1 MSETPAT
8 PAPTSGYRVPLAR
21 TRPDGSSPYGRV
33 PRAAANPRR
42 SSNWDLLG
50 IVLILVAL
58 LVFGYGEWI
67 SGKHTGMGIIVAP
80 ILTILSLAALNRS
93 VKAERSFDL
102 RGLLLTSIGLRLL
115 FSYPRF
121 LGAADALTYNQQ
133 GARLAESFRK
143 LEFVHVDVGPAAPVP
158 GTGSLRY
165 IAGLGHLVTGSNFF
179 GTTMLFTFL
188 GFWGSWFLYRAFLVG
203 LPDADRRRYARF
215 VMLWPSLLYWP
226 SSIGK
231 DSWMLVTIALAA
243 LGAAK
248 ILTRGRG
255 GWILLLIGLA
265 GASLVRPH
273 VSLLVFVAVLVA
285 FLVGRR
291 NTRAMPGT
299 ISLSGITKAVGIVVL
314 LVGGALLAPATA
326 HFLKINDLSTGAVT
340 TALAHTQAQTGEG
353 NSAFHAIN
361 PNSPIGYPMA
371 AFTVLFRPLP
381 GEVRS
386 AAGLLASAEAA
397 ALLLL
402 VVVGWRRLLG
412 AFHRLRSEAY
422 VTFALAYIAM
432 FAYAFSAIA
441 NFGILARE
449 RVQVLPF
456 LFVPLSLPKWR
467 RPTTDGGAGSSHD
480 RTDRSSRTRG
490 IDRLASL
497 RRS

>member
-1 MSETPAT
+1 MSDSPTT

-33 PRAAANPRR
+33 PRADDAERR

-80 ILTILSLAALNRS
+80 ILTIVSLAILNRS
-93 VKAERSFDL
+93 IKAERSFDL

-121 LGAADALTYNQQ
+121 LYAADALTYNQQ
-133 GARLAESFRK
+133 GARLATSFRK
-143 LEFVHVDVGPAAPVP
+143 LEFIHVDVGPAAPVP

-165 IAGLGHLVTGSNFF
+165 LAGLGHLFTGSNFF

-188 GFWGSWFLYRAFLVG
+188 GFWASWFLYRAFVVG
-203 LPDADRRRYARF
+203 LPDGDRRRYARF

-255 GWILLLIGLA
+255 GWIFVVIGLG
-265 GASLVRPH
+265 GAALVRPH
-273 VSLLVFVAVLVA
+273 VSLLVFVAILVA
-285 FLVGRR
+285 YLVGRR

-299 ISLSGITKAVGIVVL
+299 ISLSGITKALGVVVL
-314 LVGGALLAPATA
+314 LVGGALLAPAAA
-326 HFLKINDLSTGAVT
+326 HFLKINDLSTAGVT
-340 TALAHTQAQTGEG
+340 NALAHTQSQTGQG

-381 GEVRS
+381 GEVRN

-397 ALLLL
+397 ALLL
-402 VVVGWRRLLG
+402 VVIVGWRRFLG

-422 VTFALAYIAM
+422 VTFNLAYLAM

-456 LFVPLSLPKWR
+456 LFVPLSLPKWQRQDGQER
-467 RPTTDGGAGSSHD
+467 RSGLDRGGLPRPA
-480 RTDRSSRTRG
+480 RR
-490 IDRLASL
+490 IDRLANL

>member
-1 MSETPAT
+1 MTEPPAA

-21 TRPDGSSPYGRV
+21 PRPAGSTSPIGRRTRPAPT
-33 PRAAANPRR
+33 RR

-58 LVFGYGEWI
+58 LVFAYGEWI
-67 SGKHTGMGIIVAP
+67 KGKHTGMGIILAP
-80 ILTILSLAALNRS
+80 ILTIVSLALLNRS
-93 VKAERSFDL
+93 VKAEKSFDL

-121 LGAADALTYNQQ
+121 LNPADAAVYNTE
-133 GARLAESFRK
+133 GARLALSFRK
-143 LEFVHVDVGPAAPVP
+143 LEFVHVDVGSGAPVP

-165 IAGLGHLVTGSNFF
+165 LAGLGHLVTGSNFF

-188 GFWGSWFLYRAFLVG
+188 AFWGSWFLYRAFVVG
-203 LPDADRRRYARF
+203 LPDGDRRRYARF
-215 VMLWPSLLYWP
+215 VMLWPSVLYWP
-226 SSIGK
+226 ASIGK

-255 GWILLLIGLA
+255 GWILLLIGLG
-265 GASLVRPH
+265 GAALVRPH

-299 ISLSGITKAVGIVVL
+299 ISLSGITKAIGIVVL

-326 HFLKINDLSTGAVT
+326 HFLKINDLSTSSLS
-340 TALAHTQAQTGEG
+340 TALNQTQAQTNQG
-353 NSAFHAIN
+353 NSAYHAIN
-361 PNSPIGYPMA
+361 PNSPIGYPEA
-371 AFTVLFRPLP
+371 VFTVLFRPLP

-386 AAGLLASAEAA
+386 LTGLVTSAEAA

-402 VVVGWRRLLG
+402 VVVGWRRLWG
-412 AFHRLRSEAY
+412 ALHRLRSEAY
-422 VTFALAYIAM
+422 VTFALAYLAM

-441 NFGILARE
+441 NFGILTRE

-456 LFVPLSLPKWR
+456 LFVPLCLPKWHRDPDQARPHRLADR
-467 RPTTDGGAGSSHD
+467 RP
-480 RTDRSSRTRG
+480 
-490 IDRLASL
+490 SL
-497 RRS
+497 RRP

>member
-1 MSETPAT
+1 MSDSPAT

-33 PRAAANPRR
+33 PRAAVAERG

-67 SGKHTGMGIIVAP
+67 SDKHTGMGIIIAP
-80 ILTILSLAALNRS
+80 ILTIASLAVLNRS

-121 LGAADALTYNQQ
+121 LSAADALTYNQQ
-133 GARLAESFRK
+133 GARLALSFRK
-143 LEFVHVDVGPAAPVP
+143 LEFIHIDVGPAAPVP

-165 IAGLGHLVTGSNFF
+165 LAGLGHLLTGSNFF
-179 GTTMLFTFL
+179 GTTILFTFL
-188 GFWGSWFLYRAFLVG
+188 GFWGSWFLYRAFVVG
-203 LPDADRRRYARF
+203 VPDGDRRRYARF
-215 VMLWPSLLYWP
+215 MMLWPSLLYWP
-226 SSIGK
+226 ASIGK

-255 GWILLLIGLA
+255 GWIFVLIGLA
-265 GASLVRPH
+265 GATLVRPH
-273 VSLLVFVAVLVA
+273 VSLLVFVAILVA
-285 FLVGRR
+285 YLVGRR

-299 ISLSGITKAVGIVVL
+299 ISLSGITKAMGIVVL
-314 LVGGALLAPATA
+314 LVGGALLAPAAA
-326 HFLKINDLSTGAVT
+326 HFLKINDLSTTGVT
-340 TALAHTQAQTGEG
+340 NALAHTQSQTEQGK
-353 NSAFHAIN
+353 SAFHAVN

-381 GEVRS
+381 GEVGT

-397 ALLLL
+397 TLL
-402 VVVGWRRLLG
+402 VLVIVGWRRLLG

-422 VTFALAYIAM
+422 ITFALAYIAM
-432 FAYAFSAIA
+432 FSYAFSAIA

-456 LFVPLSLPKWR
+456 LFVPLSVPRWHRQGDQEERSDPGRGAAPERPAR
-467 RPTTDGGAGSSHD
+467 RV
-480 RTDRSSRTRG
+480 
-490 IDRLASL
+490 DRLANL

>member
-1 MSETPAT
+1 MSDSPAT
-8 PAPTSGYRVPLAR
+8 PAPTRGYRVPLAR
-21 TRPDGSSPYGRV
+21 TCPDGSSRYGRIPQADV
-33 PRAAANPRR
+33 PARR

-67 SGKHTGMGIIVAP
+67 SGKHTGMGIIIAP
-80 ILTILSLAALNRS
+80 ILTIASMALLNRS
-93 VKAERSFDL
+93 VRAERSFDL

-121 LGAADALTYNQQ
+121 LNAADAVAYNQY
-133 GARLAESFRK
+133 GARLALNFRK

-165 IAGLGHLVTGSNFF
+165 LAGLGHLFTGSNFF

-188 GFWGSWFLYRAFLVG
+188 GFWGSWFLYRAFVVG
-203 LPDADRRRYARF
+203 LPDGDRRRYARF
-215 VMLWPSLLYWP
+215 VMLWPSVLYWP
-226 SSIGK
+226 ASIGK

-255 GWILLLIGLA
+255 GWILVLIGLA
-265 GASLVRPH
+265 GAALVRPH
-273 VSLLVFVAVLVA
+273 VSLLVFVAILVA

-299 ISLSGITKAVGIVVL
+299 ISLSGITKALGIVVL
-314 LVGGALLAPATA
+314 LVGGALLAPAAA
-326 HFLKINDLSTGAVT
+326 HFLKVDDLSTTSVT
-340 TALAHTQAQTGEG
+340 NALVHTQAQTAEG
-353 NSAFHAIN
+353 NSAFHAVN
-361 PNSPIGYPMA
+361 PNSPIGYPVA

-381 GEVRS
+381 GEVQT

-402 VVVGWRRLLG
+402 VIVGWRRLLG

-422 VTFALAYIAM
+422 ATFALAYIAM

-456 LFVPLSLPKWR
+456 LFVLLSLPKWHRR
-467 RPTTDGGAGSSHD
+467 RPDEDTAAI
-480 RTDRSSRTRG
+480 SSRTKG
-490 IDRLASL
+490 IDRLAHQ